1 MPERR
6 DGGPVSDRRL
16 WFFLIAAVVCA
27 ALVPAAP
34 SGLHWVP
41 EVTAAAYVVL
51 ALVVALDSISR
62 RSRD

>member
-1 MPERR
+1 MT
-6 DGGPVSDRRL
+6 DRRL

-41 EVTAAAYVVL
+41 AVTAAAYVVL
-51 ALVVALDSISR
+51 ALLVLLDSISR